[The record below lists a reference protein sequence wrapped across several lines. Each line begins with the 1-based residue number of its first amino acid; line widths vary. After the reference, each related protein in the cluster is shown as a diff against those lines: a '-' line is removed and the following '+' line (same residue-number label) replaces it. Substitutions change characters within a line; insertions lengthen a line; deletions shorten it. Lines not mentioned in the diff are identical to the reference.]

1 MKDDPVIWFVI
12 GVAAVFIASIIM
24 MGLMDIEKEKTK
36 QLEIRAGMVTNIV
49 QKTP

>member
-1 MKDDPVIWFVI
+1 MKDNPFIWIVIAL
-12 GVAAVFIASIIM
+12 AACSILSLVM
-24 MGLMDIEKEKTK
+24 TSLVDIEKEKTK